1 MVTAR
6 ISSALV
12 LAMAFYRRNL
22 PHWHPEGASIFL
34 TWRLYGSLPV
44 DARSTARIGCATRSS
59 WQSTAVEERK
69 GKSAAMQEGKSKST
83 ARIGCATKPSDSP
96 GRAFRLV
103 DSVLDRAD
111 KGPLWLK
118 DPRIARCVMEAIH
131 LGEKKLGF
139 YSLHAFVIMPNHIHL
154 LITPG
159 VPVSRVMN
167 GLKGI
172 TAREA
177 NCILNRKGQHFWQD
191 ESFDQWVRS
200 SAEFDRVQAY
210 IERNPVTPS
219 SLLEPRHGHGPARLV

>member
-44 DARSTARIGCATRSS
+44 DAR
-59 WQSTAVEERK
+59 
-69 GKSAAMQEGKSKST
+69 ST

-177 NCILNRKGQHFWQD
+177 NCILHNRGQHFWQD
-191 ESFDQWVRS
+191 ESFDHWVRTS
-200 SAEFDRVQAY
+200 TEFDRIQAY
-210 IERNPVTPS
+210 IERNPVSAQLVSKPEAWPWS
-219 SLLEPRHGHGPARLV
+219 SAARIAPHSLSLRLD